1 MPPAEP
7 SVPPPYDG
15 RTDSE
20 EGTSPWQHPRPCAPG
35 PAPASWGSPPGCD
48 GLSSS
53 SGYLVVGLALLLAV
67 VLPRALSRFPVSPPM
82 VLVGVGILIGLSPL
96 TSSLDADPVTHRAT
110 IEHVSELTVLVALM
124 GVGLALDR
132 PLTPRDRQSWARW
145 SPTWRLLAVGMPV
158 TIGGVAL
165 IGWAA
170 LGVALPA
177 ALLLGAALAPT
188 DPVLASDVQVEGP
201 RVATG
206 DELQSGGIAGEIDE
220 RDEVRFALTSEAGLN
235 DGLAF
240 PFVHLAILLAGVGSV
255 ASWGGYWVGW
265 HLVAQIGLGV
275 AVGVGV
281 GMTLAA
287 VAFRSPRPA
296 LRLAEQGDPLLV
308 VAALLTSYGL
318 SETIGGYGFLA
329 TFACAMTIRAAD
341 RSHGYHEAMHGV
353 VERLERLLTL
363 FVLLALGVAM
373 THGLLA
379 ALDARGI
386 VLGLALVFVVRPL
399 AGLLALRVRP
409 RRLGD
414 PGALTRS
421 EALVTA
427 FFGVR
432 GIGSIYY
439 LAYAAG
445 HAAFAE
451 ERWMWSVVG
460 FTVALSVIVHGVAV
474 TPALWWLDQRRGP
487 GPAEQDGSAVAGLPA
502 H

>member
-1 MPPAEP
+1 M
-7 SVPPPYDG
+7 
-15 RTDSE
+15 
-20 EGTSPWQHPRPCAPG
+20 
-35 PAPASWGSPPGCD
+35 
-48 GLSSS
+48 GLS
-53 SGYLVVGLALLLAV
+53 LLLAV

-82 VLVGVGILIGLSPL
+82 VLVGVGILIGRSPL
-96 TSSLDADPVTHRAT
+96 TRGLDADPVTHRGV
-110 IEHVSELTVLVALM
+110 IEHVTELTVLLALM

-132 PLTPRDRQSWARW
+132 PLTPRDRRSWARW
-145 SPTWRLLAVGMPV
+145 SPAWRLLAVGMPI
-158 TIGGVAL
+158 TIAGVAL
-165 IGWAA
+165 IGWVA
-170 LGVALPA
+170 LGVALPTA
-177 ALLLGAALAPT
+177 VLLGAALAPT

-206 DELQSGGIAGEIDE
+206 DEIDRGIDGEVDE
-220 RDEVRFALTSEAGLN
+220 HDEVRFALTSEAGLN

-255 ASWGGYWVGW
+255 ATWGGYWVGW
-265 HLVAQIGLGV
+265 HLVLQIVLGV

-281 GMTLAA
+281 GRALAA
-287 VAFRSPRPA
+287 VAFRSPRPV

-318 SETIGGYGFLA
+318 SELVGGYGFLA

-386 VLGLALVFVVRPL
+386 VLGVALVFVVRPL
-399 AGLLALRVRP
+399 AGLVALRVKP
-409 RRLGD
+409 RRLGE

-432 GIGSIYY
+432 GIGSVYY

-451 ERWMWSVVG
+451 ERWMWSVIC
-460 FTVALSVIVHGVAV
+460 FTIVLSVLVHGIAV
-474 TPALWWLDQRRGP
+474 TPALHWLDHRRGAATAER
-487 GPAEQDGSAVAGLPA
+487 GDDSSAAGEPAY
-502 H
+502 

>member
-1 MPPAEP
+1 MSP
-7 SVPPPYDG
+7 SSLYLLV
-15 RTDSE
+15 
-20 EGTSPWQHPRPCAPG
+20 
-35 PAPASWGSPPGCD
+35 
-48 GLSSS
+48 GLS
-53 SGYLVVGLALLLAV
+53 LLLAV
-67 VLPRALSRFPVSPPM
+67 VLPRALSRYPVSAPM
-82 VLVGVGILIGLSPL
+82 VLVGVGILIGRSPL
-96 TSSLDADPVTHRAT
+96 ANGLDADPVTHRGV
-110 IEHVSELTVLVALM
+110 IEHATELTVLLALM

-132 PLTPRDRQSWARW
+132 PLTPRDRRSWARW
-145 SPTWRLLAVGMPV
+145 SPTWRLLAVGMPI
-158 TIGGVAL
+158 TIVGVAL
-165 IGWAA
+165 VGWVV

-177 ALLLGAALAPT
+177 AILIGAALAPT

-206 DELQSGGIAGEIDE
+206 EEVDRGIDGEIDE
-220 RDEVRFALTSEAGLN
+220 HDEVRFALTSEAGLN

-240 PFVHLAILLAGVGSV
+240 PFVHLAILLAGAGSV
-255 ASWGGYWVGW
+255 ASWGWYWLGW
-265 HLVAQIGLGV
+265 HLVAQIVLGV
-275 AVGVGV
+275 VVGVVV
-281 GMTLAA
+281 GRILAA

-308 VAALLTSYGL
+308 IAALLTSYGL
-318 SETIGGYGFLA
+318 SETVGGYGFLA
-329 TFACAMTIRAAD
+329 TFACALTIRSAD

-386 VLGLALVFVVRPL
+386 VLGLTLVFVVRPV
-399 AGLLALRVRP
+399 AGLVALRVRP
-409 RRLGD
+409 RRLGE

-432 GIGSIYY
+432 GIGSVYY

-445 HAAFAE
+445 HATFAE
-451 ERWMWSVVG
+451 ERWMWSVIG
-460 FTVALSVIVHGVAV
+460 FTIVLSVLVHGVSV
-474 TPALWWLDQRRGP
+474 TPAMYWLDHRRGT
-487 GPAEQDGSAVAGLPA
+487 GPAGQGGSSLAGLPQRD
-502 H
+502 

>member
-1 MPPAEP
+1 MP
-7 SVPPPYDG
+7 
-15 RTDSE
+15 
-20 EGTSPWQHPRPCAPG
+20 TS
-35 PAPASWGSPPGCD
+35 SIYLLI
-48 GLSSS
+48 GLS
-53 SGYLVVGLALLLAV
+53 LLLAV
-67 VLPRALSRFPVSPPM
+67 VLPRALSRVPVSPPM
-82 VLVGVGILIGLSPL
+82 VLVGVGILIGRSPL
-96 TSSLDADPVTHRAT
+96 TSGLDADPVTHRGV
-110 IEHVSELTVLVALM
+110 IEHVTELTVLLALM

-132 PLTPRDRQSWARW
+132 PLTLRDRRSWARW
-145 SPTWRLLAVGMPV
+145 SPAWRLLAVGMPI

-170 LGVALPA
+170 LGVALPTA
-177 ALLLGAALAPT
+177 VLLGAALAPT

-201 RVATG
+201 RVAVG
-206 DELQSGGIAGEIDE
+206 DEVELGIDGEVDE
-220 RDEVRFALTSEAGLN
+220 DDEVRFALTSEAGLN

-255 ASWGGYWVGW
+255 ATWGGYWLGW
-265 HLVAQIGLGV
+265 HLVLQIVLGV

-281 GMTLAA
+281 GRALAA

-318 SETIGGYGFLA
+318 SELVGGYGFLA
-329 TFACAMTIRAAD
+329 TFTCAMTIRAAD

-386 VLGLALVFVVRPL
+386 AIGLALVLVVRPV
-399 AGLLALRVRP
+399 AGLVALRVRP
-409 RRLGD
+409 RSLGE

-432 GIGSIYY
+432 GIGSLYY

-445 HAAFAE
+445 HADFAQ
-451 ERWMWSVVG
+451 ERWMWSVIA
-460 FTVALSVIVHGVAV
+460 FTIAVSVIVHGVGA
-474 TPALWWLDQRRGP
+474 TPAMHWLGHRRGP
-487 GPAEQDGSAVAGLPA
+487 GPADTDLPA
-502 H
+502 DCGPPATGTTGA